1 VDNPQEGFVFQS
13 TLWYNEVMNITS
25 QYLAGLID
33 GEGYLGI
40 LPSRA
45 KGLKHTS
52 YEPVIKIGMTGN
64 EVLPIFNSLINTYG
78 GHIDTQGKKTM
89 GNRIA
94 YTYILKSK
102 IKVFNLLKDIQPYL
116 IVKLEQSKI
125 LRSFCELPYNHPNHL
140 TFDLGIIAIRD
151 KMYYDLKL
159 LKQPPATTN

>member
-1 VDNPQEGFVFQS
+1 MQ
-13 TLWYNEVMNITS
+13 ITK
-25 QYLAGLID
+25 QYIAGLID

-45 KGLKHTS
+45 KGLKNTS

-78 GHIDTQGKKTM
+78 GHIDTRGKKTK

-102 IKVFNLLKDIQPYL
+102 VKVLNLLKDIQPYL
-116 IVKLEQSKI
+116 IVKLQQSEI
-125 LRSFCELPYNHPNHL
+125 LISFCKLPYNHPNHL
-140 TFDLGIIAIRD
+140 IFDSGIIAIRD